1 MVICNAARL
10 NWKSAACA
18 AAAAALSAA
27 AIISRA
33 DSLAPLPNC
42 EATTAIQAAHQQID
56 ADLGRKD
63 VIAIT
68 KLCTTDFHHLYQ
80 NGRTV
85 EMPQY
90 VADTRKQLQRV
101 STLASATQVMSV
113 TQTPAG
119 ANDTIAQ
126 RITALAPYHVL
137 FVHKQAHVTMDY
149 VIEEQWVHDA
159 TGGWLLRQSKT
170 VSEKQNVRL

>member
-1 MVICNAARL
+1 ML
-10 NWKSAACA
+10 NRMTSLPKSKLAACA
-18 AAAAALSAA
+18 TAGALAMN
-27 AIISRA
+27 AIFAWA
-33 DSLAPLPNC
+33 DSPSPLPSGD
-42 EATTAIQAAHQQID
+42 ATLAIEAAHQQID

-63 VIAIT
+63 VMAIT

-80 NGRTV
+80 DGRSV

-90 VADTRKQLQRV
+90 VADTRKQLKRV

-113 TQTPAG
+113 TPTPAG
-119 ANDTIAQ
+119 ANDTITQ
-126 RITALAPYHVL
+126 RITALAPYHIL

-159 TGGWLLRQSKT
+159 TSGWLLRQSKT
-170 VSEKQNVRL
+170 ISEKQNIRP

>member
-1 MVICNAARL
+1 MLNRNAIYF
-10 NWKSAACA
+10 KSKLAACA
-18 AAAAALSAA
+18 VAAGALAAN
-27 AIISRA
+27 AIMSQA
-33 DSLAPLPNC
+33 ESSPALPNC

-63 VIAIT
+63 VMAIT
-68 KLCTTDFHHLYQ
+68 RLCTTDFHHLYQ
-80 NGRTV
+80 DGRSV

-90 VADTRKQLQRV
+90 VDDTRKQLRRT
-101 STLASATQVMSV
+101 STLASVTQVVSV
-113 TQTPAG
+113 TPTPGG

-149 VIEEQWVHDA
+149 VIEEEWVHDA
-159 TGGWLLRQSKT
+159 GGWLLRQSKT
-170 VSEKQNVRL
+170 ISEKQNVKL